1 MKKFRIL
8 CLLGLTLLVGWQVT
22 NAQQNT
28 FYYDT
33 ITPIDKVSSDQKT
46 DLAKIVK
53 QDNIG
58 VSDNNKTNISVNK
71 NSLLY
76 KIRDIFKLN
85 NNTSDGNQAIT
96 YVTDLLNMALGLVSF
111 ISLVLVIMAFYLI
124 FFDKGEDGVK
134 KAKKILT
141 GVAIAIALMWFSWI
155 IVSFF
160 FNLYTTQ
167 TAV

>member
-1 MKKFRIL
+1 MKKIRIIFFL
-8 CLLGLTLLVGWQVT
+8 FLALFAGRQVT
-22 NAQQNT
+22 NAQQNN

-33 ITPIDKVSSDQKT
+33 VTSTDISASQKT
-46 DLAKIVK
+46 DLAKIIK
-53 QDNIG
+53 QDNI
-58 VSDNNKTNISVNK
+58 SDSNKNNNQ

-76 KIRDIFKLN
+76 KIRGYFQLN
-85 NNTSDGNQAIT
+85 GNTYNGSTPAIE
-96 YVTDLLNMALGLVSF
+96 YVKMLLNMALGLVSF
-111 ISLVLVIMAFYLI
+111 ISLILVITAFYFI

-167 TAV
+167 AKI

>member
-1 MKKFRIL
+1 MKKFRIIL
-8 CLLGLTLLVGWQVT
+8 FLFLSLFAGRQVA

-33 ITPIDKVSSDQKT
+33 ITPIDKVSSEQKT
-46 DLAKIVK
+46 DLANIVK
-53 QDNIG
+53 QDNI
-58 VSDNNKTNISVNK
+58 SDNNKNNNQ

-76 KIRDIFKLN
+76 KIRGYFQLN
-85 NNTSDGNQAIT
+85 GNTYNGSTPAIE
-96 YVTDLLNMALGLVSF
+96 YVKMLLNMALGLVSF
-111 ISLVLVIMAFYLI
+111 ISLILVIIAFYLI